1 MTELVNKNIV
11 INGKRSSMR
20 LELELWDLFRELCE
34 QDDIDHVEMMKRALA
49 NHSGGSHT
57 STVRMY
63 LFSRVREKAPAA

>member
-1 MTELVNKNIV
+1 MTELVNRNVV

-20 LELELWDLFRELCE
+20 LEQELWDLFRELCE
-34 QDDIDHVEMMKRALA
+34 QDNVDHVEMMKRALA

-63 LFSRVREKAPAA
+63 LFSRARNKVDA

>member
-1 MTELVNKNIV
+1 MTELVNRNVV

-20 LELELWDLFRELCE
+20 LEQELWELFRELCE
-34 QDDIDHVEMMKRALA
+34 QDNVDHVEMMKRALT

-63 LFSRVREKAPAA
+63 LFSRARNKVDA

>member
-1 MTELVNKNIV
+1 MTELVNRNVV

-20 LELELWDLFRELCE
+20 LEQELWELFRELCE
-34 QDDIDHVEMMKRALA
+34 QDNVDHVEMMKRALA

-63 LFSRVREKAPAA
+63 LFSRARNKVDA